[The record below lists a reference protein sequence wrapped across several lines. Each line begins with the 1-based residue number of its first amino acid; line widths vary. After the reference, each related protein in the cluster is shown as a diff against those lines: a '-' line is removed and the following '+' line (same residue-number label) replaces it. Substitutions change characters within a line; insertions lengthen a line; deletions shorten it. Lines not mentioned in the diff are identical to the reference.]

1 MEQGFILCSNHK
13 SLSDPIILSI
23 CTKQK
28 IFFMAKSE
36 LFNNHGAVFSFLI
49 RSLGAFP
56 VHRNSADKNSLK
68 EAEHILKQ
76 NGIIGIFPQGKIVRH
91 CEHLKIKSGVSLL
104 SLSAQVPV
112 IPTAIVY
119 DGALHPFQKIVVRF
133 GKPIMPP
140 SLPVPAKNTQYK
152 QMTAVICS
160 EMENL
165 LFFK

>member
-1 MEQGFILCSNHK
+1 MKQGFILCSNHR

-36 LFNNHGAVFSFLI
+36 LFDNHGVVFSFLI

-56 VHRNSADKNSLK
+56 VHRNSADKNSLR

-76 NGIIGIFPQGKIVRH
+76 NGVIGIFPQGKIVRY
-91 CEHLKIKSGVSLL
+91 CENLKIKSGVSLL
-104 SLSAQVPV
+104 ALSAQVPV
-112 IPTAIVY
+112 IPTAIIY
-119 DGALHPFQKIVVRF
+119 DGALRPFKKITVRF

-140 SLPVPAKNTQYK
+140 NLSVSDKNTRYK
-152 QMTAVICS
+152 QMTALICS
-160 EMENL
+160 QMENL
-165 LFFK
+165 LFSK